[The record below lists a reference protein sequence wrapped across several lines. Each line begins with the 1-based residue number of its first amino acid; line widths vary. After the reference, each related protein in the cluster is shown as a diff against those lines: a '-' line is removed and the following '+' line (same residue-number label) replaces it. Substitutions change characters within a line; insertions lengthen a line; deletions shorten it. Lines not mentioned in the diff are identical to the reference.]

1 MTAHSVATTQARHKP
16 VRRQR
21 NSSIELLRI
30 IAVLM
35 ILSHHFVL
43 HNGTSLADLPM
54 TPAREILS
62 FFFLGAGK
70 IGVAIFF
77 SISTW
82 FLISSEQSIK
92 HNFKRIWLMEREL
105 LFWSLALLVAFAIAK
120 KSLLSPTRILNSV
133 FPIITNLWWYA
144 SAYALFLI
152 ILPFLQYA
160 LLAMGP
166 KLHAKLALILL
177 LVFGPLSLVP
187 YPTIFSIYLTNVAG
201 FIYLFILL
209 SCYKLYLKQCNV
221 KQLWMLIAGGL
232 LIGALITAL
241 KDAAIALMFADNTPA
256 KLVTYTPFR
265 DFSALPS
272 LMVGIPIFLL
282 FDRLHFY
289 NKYINFIAKSAF
301 AVYLIS
307 EYSPMRN
314 LLWITLFNLK
324 DIYGKP
330 FALLRIV
337 VTLLGIYVACTL
349 CDFIRRGLFA
359 LTVDRHPGRWFEALW
374 NTVARWPW
382 VQSLPKLMADFSTSK
397 ATNHTDLE

>member
-1 MTAHSVATTQARHKP
+1 DDLAFLFRQ
-16 VRRQR
+16 VRIYCSHRC
-21 NSSIELLRI
+21 N
-30 IAVLM
+30 
-35 ILSHHFVL
+35 ILPDWFSGQLPIYRVL
-43 HNGTSLADLPM
+43 HFHLDNG
-54 TPAREILS
+54 
-62 FFFLGAGK
+62 
-70 IGVAIFF
+70 
-77 SISTW
+77 
-82 FLISSEQSIK
+82 
-92 HNFKRIWLMEREL
+92 
-105 LFWSLALLVAFAIAK
+105 
-120 KSLLSPTRILNSV
+120 
-133 FPIITNLWWYA
+133 
-144 SAYALFLI
+144 
-152 ILPFLQYA
+152 
-160 LLAMGP
+160 
-166 KLHAKLALILL
+166 
-177 LVFGPLSLVP
+177 
-187 YPTIFSIYLTNVAG
+187 
-201 FIYLFILL
+201 IYLFILL

-397 ATNHTDLE
+397 ATTHTDLE